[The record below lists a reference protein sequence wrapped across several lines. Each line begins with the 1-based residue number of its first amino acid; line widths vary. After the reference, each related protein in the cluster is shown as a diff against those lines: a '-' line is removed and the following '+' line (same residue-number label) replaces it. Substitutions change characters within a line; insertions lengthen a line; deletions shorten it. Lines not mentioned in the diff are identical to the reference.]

1 MDPIVDVTGDEAK
14 MAMIQFLGQNMS
26 ELRQLDSYIINKTNT
41 LQGFAL
47 NARDIIDKIPGGPSP
62 GILSESV
69 PAAETQ
75 LPTIQVVTMQTP
87 VVPVVPVVP
96 KDQLEFDFRYDVAK
110 DIAEQLNRLNA
121 RFDKFEA
128 TLNAIERYVADG
140 KSVNPQKKT

>member
-41 LQGFAL
+41 LQGFAI
-47 NARDIIDKIPGGPSP
+47 NAQDIIDKIPGGPSP

-69 PAAETQ
+69 PATEVE
-75 LPTIQVVTMQTP
+75 LPTIQVVTMQT
-87 VVPVVPVVP
+87 PVVPVVP